1 MAILRRWT
9 DSIGQEWGGHP
20 WVSRVWE
27 ACGDCLYS
35 AWCQT
40 WVSRVWEACGGIGWT
55 LTRGL
60 FIDKALKVR
69 DYVDEEFG
77 KLNG

>member
-1 MAILRRWT
+1 MTILRRWT

-27 ACGDCLYS
+27 ACG
-35 AWCQT
+35 
-40 WVSRVWEACGGIGWT
+40 GIGWT

-60 FIDKALKVR
+60 FIGKVLKVR